1 MSKRLLGKKLHVG
14 QLHNETTE
22 ADLRE
27 LFSKYGQ
34 VTSVTI
40 NRDAVTGASW
50 GFGRVVMDTKAAA
63 RAAVKGAH
71 GQILRNRDIS
81 VRIMHSR

>member
-14 QLHNETTE
+14 HLNDETTE

-34 VTSVTI
+34 VSSVTI

-50 GFGRVVMDTKAAA
+50 GYGRVVMDTRDAAS
-63 RAAVKGAH
+63 AAVRGTH
-71 GQILRNRDIS
+71 GQVLRDREIS
-81 VRIMHSR
+81 VRIVHNR

>member
-1 MSKRLLGKKLHVG
+1 MSKRLLGKRLHVG
-14 QLHNETTE
+14 HLSDETTE

-27 LFSKYGQ
+27 MFSKYGL
-34 VTSVTI
+34 VTLVTI

-71 GQILRNRDIS
+71 GQVLCDRDIS
-81 VRIMHSR
+81 VRLMRRQ